1 MNPIIEYLRIA
12 AHEQESLQLA
22 SLMLAA
28 ANVIER
34 QEIKIEEQENN
45 VVQIPHKG
53 FCSEDKGLSSQR
65 FHLV

>member
-12 AHEQESLQLA
+12 SHEQESLQLA

-34 QEIKIEEQENN
+34 QEIKIEELENN

-53 FCSEDKGLSSQR
+53 FCS
-65 FHLV
+65 

>member
-12 AHEQESLQLA
+12 AHEQENLQLA

-34 QEIKIEEQENN
+34 QELKIEEQENEI
-45 VVQIPHKG
+45 VYIPHKG
-53 FCSEDKGLSSQR
+53 FCS
-65 FHLV
+65 